1 MKSRGQVREIVFG
14 QSSEGIGCEIRGP
27 LTIAQVEKEMTRR
40 TAEENRAMRKK
51 LAPVIAHVERE
62 VNKLPGKA
70 DEGQKK
76 ELTQVL
82 KSIRLRMRDAE
93 GASSRFKGP
102 EWREFC
108 DAYREGGEVYYV
120 KSGPQTWREH
130 CGSEMYVTIR
140 ENKVSSKFL
149 IATN

>member
-1 MKSRGQVREIVFG
+1 
-14 QSSEGIGCEIRGP
+14 
-27 LTIAQVEKEMTRR
+27 
-40 TAEENRAMRKK
+40 MRKK
-51 LAPVIAHVERE
+51 LDPVIAHVERE

-93 GASSRFKGP
+93 GSSSRFEGP
-102 EWREFC
+102 EWRRFY
-108 DAYREGGEVYYV
+108 DAYKEEGEVYYV
-120 KSGPQTWREH
+120 KSGPQSWREH
-130 CGSEMYVTIR
+130 SGSEMYVTIR

-149 IATN
+149 IAMN